1 MFYKTYI
8 YIFYFFFIFLGAA
21 HRNCNLQYRINPEKI
36 QVPVFLHNLKSYD
49 SHLIL
54 MAAKP
59 CHGEI
64 SIVPQNMEKYISFKI
79 GDITFKDS
87 LAFMPK
93 SLSSLVNNLRKEQL
107 VYTRRYLENSVIE
120 EEFVDMNDALSV
132 TASDNE
138 FIDDTILDEHYDAP
152 ESLTDEL
159 LDLAPNVSTK
169 QLTIDDDDGNGTT
182 RWKRNCY
189 TRTILSS
196 DSENEEDMDFDDDYL
211 QVLIFTL

>member
-1 MFYKTYI
+1 
-8 YIFYFFFIFLGAA
+8 
-21 HRNCNLQYRINPEKI
+21 
-36 QVPVFLHNLKSYD
+36 
-49 SHLIL
+49 

-93 SLSSLVNNLRKEQL
+93 SLASLVNNLRKEQL

-120 EEFVDMNDALSV
+120 EEFVDMDDALSV

-169 QLTIDDDDGNGTT
+169 QLTIDDDGNGTT
-182 RWKRNCY
+182 RWKRNRF

-196 DSENEEDMDFDDDYL
+196 DSENEEEDMDFDDDYL